1 MDIPPVTHY
10 RASEPVSCEA
20 REVREH
26 VYTDPLCKIGT
37 NFGAGGVLSWYS
49 IYIHFSRSRFSLRQ
63 PQPRAAR
70 GLTPA
75 SGGVRTQALQLAPRS
90 PCYSEFTS
98 YPPAIL
104 TKRKPGGRAVSR

>member
-49 IYIHFSRSRFSLRQ
+49 IYIYLLA
-63 PQPRAAR
+63 PTATAGGAR

-75 SGGVRTQALQLAPRS
+75 SVAVSAPRL
-90 PCYSEFTS
+90 FTART
-98 YPPAIL
+98 PIPVL
-104 TKRKPGGRAVSR
+104 Q

>member
-1 MDIPPVTHY
+1 M
-10 RASEPVSCEA
+10 SCEA

-49 IYIHFSRSRFSLRQ
+49 LYIYLLA
-63 PQPRAAR
+63 PTAATAGGAR

-75 SGGVRTQALQLAPRS
+75 SGGVRTQALHSSHPDPRATVNLRHI
-90 PCYSEFTS
+90 PQRY
-98 YPPAIL
+98 
-104 TKRKPGGRAVSR
+104 

>member
-49 IYIHFSRSRFSLRQ
+49 IYIYL
-63 PQPRAAR
+63 
-70 GLTPA
+70 
-75 SGGVRTQALQLAPRS
+75 LAPTATAGGARS
-90 PCYSEFTS
+90 HPRLWRC
-98 YPPAIL
+98 PH
-104 TKRKPGGRAVSR
+104 PGSSARTPIPVLQ

>member
-49 IYIHFSRSRFSLRQ
+49 IYIYCIERGKRYTFFPFSVL
-63 PQPRAAR
+63 
-70 GLTPA
+70 
-75 SGGVRTQALQLAPRS
+75 LAPTATAGGARS
-90 PCYSEFTS
+90 HPRLWRC
-98 YPPAIL
+98 PH
-104 TKRKPGGRAVSR
+104 PGSSARTPIPVLQ

>member
-49 IYIHFSRSRFSLRQ
+49 IYIYCIEREKRYTFFPFSVLLAPTATAGGARSH
-63 PQPRAAR
+63 P
-70 GLTPA
+70 PA
-75 SGGVRTQALQLAPRS
+75 SLAVSAPRL
-90 PCYSEFTS
+90 FTART
-98 YPPAIL
+98 PIPVL
-104 TKRKPGGRAVSR
+104 Q